1 MNFKRARNKEQIMS
15 RKKEIQDACKKLYL
29 EFGFDRVSL
38 KAISNMTSIARSTI
52 YLYYRNKE
60 EIFFD
65 LMIEDGKQWIDEMN
79 DAYKKIGNKN
89 PSDAFKEVLLNFFI
103 SRKNLV
109 KVYSLYF
116 SIIQENVRNMYLIE
130 YNKQTEKLFQESIYS
145 WLILINK
152 NTTSKQLEDFRL
164 LFYTFANGVY
174 TTTLGDEEKY
184 IDICKKFID
193 ILVASVEIN

>member
-65 LMIEDGKQWIDEMN
+65 LMIEDAKQWLDEMN
-79 DAYKKIGNKN
+79 DAYKKIGNKT
-89 PSDAFKEVLLNFFI
+89 PSDAFKEVLLKFFI

-116 SIIQENVRNMYLIE
+116 SIIQENVRNKYLIE
-130 YNKQTEKLFQESIYS
+130 YNKQTEKLFHESIYA

-152 NTTSKQLEDFRL
+152 NTTIKQLENFEL

-193 ILVASVEIN
+193 MLVISVENN